1 MLKSLPLNAIMHII
15 LHGHFIYLQPLQIS
29 TICYN
34 PTMKKEIYKRIA
46 LFAAMVSMLIT
57 FCASCGYLQSGSVQ
71 GGIYINEAMS
81 SNSLTLIDESLGSA
95 DWVEFYNSTGRPV
108 NLNGYG
114 LSDNIRERASGAFPT
129 LPLEP
134 EST

>member
-1 MLKSLPLNAIMHII
+1 MSYTIHKSPVMNAEKLTFNAIMHII

-57 FCASCGYLQSGSVQ
+57 FCASCGVFAIGVGPRRDLY
-71 GGIYINEAMS
+71 
-81 SNSLTLIDESLGSA
+81 
-95 DWVEFYNSTGRPV
+95 
-108 NLNGYG
+108 
-114 LSDNIRERASGAFPT
+114 
-129 LPLEP
+129 
-134 EST
+134 